1 MPAIELSVADRK
13 AHRAEAHHLE
23 PVVMIGAAGLTDAII
38 KATDAALTA
47 HGLIKVRVLDG
58 DREARAGMLADLT
71 DRLSAAPIQHIGKLL
86 VLWRAQPEKAEK
98 AAPAAREGRGKGSRQ
113 VKLVNFTKAGS
124 RPNITTVTVHGN
136 QRVTA
141 GGQIKRARPK
151 AVSPKKR
158 AG

>member
-1 MPAIELSVADRK
+1 MPAIELTVADRK
-13 AHRAEAHHLE
+13 AKRAEAHHLE
-23 PVVMIGAAGLTDAII
+23 PVVMIGAAGLTDAIV
-38 KATDAALTA
+38 KAADAALTA

-58 DREARAGMLADLT
+58 EREARAGMLTELS
-71 DRLSAAPIQHIGKLL
+71 DRLSAAPVQHIGKLL
-86 VLWRAQPEKAEK
+86 VLWRPQPEK
-98 AAPAAREGRGKGSRQ
+98 AAPAPREGRGKGSRE

-124 RPNITTVTVHGN
+124 RPNIKTVTVHGN